1 MHGVRYPAAQGIVDS
16 NRVFILGGSYG
27 GYATLMRLTKDPDLY
42 KCGIAETAVSDI
54 FWLGELGYSDTNQ
67 IDSAGSETFLDEMV
81 GDPKTDQAMMKKYS
95 PRLHADQ
102 IKAPLII
109 VHNVPG
115 VRDQRVPFKHVEG
128 MRDAMRAAGKD
139 VEWVVYPDEAH
150 GFAKFENR
158 VDRYNKI
165 EAFLKKNIG
174 Q

>member
-27 GYATLMRLTKDPDLY
+27 DYATLMRLTKDPDLY

-81 GDPKTDQAMMKKYS
+81 GDPKADQAMMKKYS

-102 IKAPLII
+102 IKAPLMI
-109 VHNVPG
+109 
-115 VRDQRVPFKHVEG
+115 VPFKHAEG